1 MLATSNFAEVGRS
14 YKNIL
19 RVSLGFRQFNFGIWV
34 YMGLPERGRSEGDSF
49 GNWRDLKISIIS
61 AIYTLV
67 PSRLPSGEE
76 EQQINVAIS
85 ATPARLVRRCQVER

>member
-1 MLATSNFAEVGRS
+1 MFSAITLSPPNEFANSHLVPLAGPRFGRTE
-14 YKNIL
+14 YLYGDYPNEAGPKAT
-19 RVSLGFRQFNFGIWV
+19 
-34 YMGLPERGRSEGDSF
+34 RSENRVVARLAF
-49 GNWRDLKISIIS
+49 IS